1 MTARS
6 PPCPVFRFDKARLS
20 GYCFDMGYEVKHTPE
35 FDLWLNRLRDRRAVQ
50 AVRRR
55 LFRLELGH
63 FGDHKNLG
71 GGLLELRLFLGPGY
85 RLYCT
90 VKNGRLI
97 LLLVGGDKDS
107 QDRDIAYARFLMKKL
122 EEDDGDQNDAL

>member
-1 MTARS
+1 MEYQIE
-6 PPCPVFRFDKARLS
+6 K
-20 GYCFDMGYEVKHTPE
+20 TPE
-35 FDLWLNRLRDRRAVQ
+35 FNRWFNDLRDRLAIRAID
-50 AVRRR
+50 RRIVKLR
-55 LFRLELGH
+55 GGH

-90 VKNGRLI
+90 IKNGRLI
-97 LLLVGGDKDS
+97 LILVGGDKDS

-122 EEDDGDQNDAL
+122 EDDYGA

>member
-1 MTARS
+1 MEYRIE
-6 PPCPVFRFDKARLS
+6 K
-20 GYCFDMGYEVKHTPE
+20 TPE
-35 FDLWLNRLRDRRAVQ
+35 FDRWQGKLRDRQAIRAIDQ
-50 AVRRR
+50 R
-55 LFRLELGH
+55 LDMLAIGH

-90 VKNGRLI
+90 IKKGRLI

-107 QDRDIAYARFLMKKL
+107 QDRDIAYARFLMNNL
-122 EEDDGDQNDAL
+122 EAKYDD